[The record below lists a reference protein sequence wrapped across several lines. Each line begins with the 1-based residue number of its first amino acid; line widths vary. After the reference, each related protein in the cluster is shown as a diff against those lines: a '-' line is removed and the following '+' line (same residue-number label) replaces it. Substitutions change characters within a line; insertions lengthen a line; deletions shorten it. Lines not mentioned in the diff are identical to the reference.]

1 MVTTR
6 SGSSAAPPDKAG
18 NPDAPTDGTAS
29 PPASSGMIGIFP
41 APILDESDILNYVVA
56 NVLKQPSDGP
66 LVRALDAAG
75 INEITDLLT
84 LDYQTRNALTYELDD
99 GTVKPLQ
106 LGYKNLLRVLKIF
119 ADYCQDQGTPIED
132 WTAVTK
138 RDFDDF
144 RTSRAGM
151 ALSEKSDAFSTPN
164 SIIAPTLTPPPP
176 PPKQKDLLAEF
187 KKGIKRDASL
197 FVVLK
202 DLKQWDSW
210 HRSTVAQAR
219 AQDISDVL
227 DPLFKPIPAEKDLFE
242 AKQRYMYA
250 VFERVL
256 QTDKGKALVRSNE
269 ADANAQKIFSELCQ
283 DALRSTRA
291 SIDSSRLLSY
301 ITSVRIGDGLWNGTS
316 HSIILH
322 WQEQVC

>member
-1 MVTTR
+1 
-6 SGSSAAPPDKAG
+6 
-18 NPDAPTDGTAS
+18 
-29 PPASSGMIGIFP
+29 
-41 APILDESDILNYVVA
+41 
-56 NVLKQPSDGP
+56 
-66 LVRALDAAG
+66 
-75 INEITDLLT
+75 
-84 LDYQTRNALTYELDD
+84 
-99 GTVKPLQ
+99 
-106 LGYKNLLRVLKIF
+106 VLKIF
-119 ADYCQDQGTPIED
+119 ADFCQDSGRPIED

-138 RDFDDF
+138 KDFDDF
-144 RTSRAGM
+144 RTSRAGL
-151 ALSEKSDAFSTPN
+151 ALSEKNDAFSISAPNPVIVTSPTP
-164 SIIAPTLTPPPP
+164 STPA
-176 PPKQKDLLAEF
+176 PKQKDLLSEF

-219 AQDISDVL
+219 AQDVYDVL
-227 DPLFKPIPAEKDLFE
+227 DPAYSPTPADKDLFE

-269 ADANAQKIFSELCQ
+269 ATSDAWQIFTELCQ

-301 ITSVRIGDGLWNGTS
+301 ITAVRIGDGLWNGTS
-316 HSIILH
+316 HSFVLH
-322 WQEQVC
+322 WQEQVRLY